1 MFIGHFGLG
10 LAAKKIDSK
19 PSLGTMFLASQFIDL
34 LWPTFLLLGIETVK
48 VEPGNTAFTPLNFSF
63 YPFSHGL
70 FSVIIWGV
78 LFGGVYYFFKKSIKS
93 SIILGALVLSHWILD
108 LFTHIPDLPILP
120 WSEFKVGFGLWNSVL
135 FTVIIEGFIFAS
147 GSYLYLTS
155 TKAENKKGSI
165 GLWSLLGFLIIIY
178 ISNLAGS
185 PPPDQLAIA
194 IVGQSQWLLIIWA
207 YWIDRN
213 RNSVN

>member
-1 MFIGHFGLG
+1 
-10 LAAKKIDSK
+10 
-19 PSLGTMFLASQFIDL
+19 
-34 LWPTFLLLGIETVK
+34 
-48 VEPGNTAFTPLNFSF
+48 
-63 YPFSHGL
+63 
-70 FSVIIWGV
+70 
-78 LFGGVYYFFKKSIKS
+78 
-93 SIILGALVLSHWILD
+93 
-108 LFTHIPDLPILP
+108 
-120 WSEFKVGFGLWNSVL
+120 
-135 FTVIIEGFIFAS
+135 
-147 GSYLYLTS
+147 LTS

-213 RNSVN
+213 RGSVN

>member
-135 FTVIIEGFIFAS
+135 FTVIIEGFIFAA

>member
-135 FTVIIEGFIFAS
+135 FTVIIEGFIFAA

-213 RNSVN
+213 RGSVN